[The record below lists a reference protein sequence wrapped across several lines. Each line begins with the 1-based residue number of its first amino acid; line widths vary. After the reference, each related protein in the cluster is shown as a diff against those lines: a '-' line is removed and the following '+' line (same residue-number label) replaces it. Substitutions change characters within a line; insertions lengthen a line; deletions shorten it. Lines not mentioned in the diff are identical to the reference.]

1 MVSTPPTKKTAVA
14 QLVTELRAA
23 DTLLGKLLR
32 LPDGRVVV
40 ELRCRGKAC
49 SRLVCFDVETGA
61 VVGVDHRSE

>member
-23 DTLLGKLLR
+23 NTLLGKLVELD
-32 LPDGRVVV
+32 DGRRVI

-49 SRLVCFDVETGA
+49 PRLCYFDPQTGA
-61 VVGVDHRSE
+61 VVDLDHRSE